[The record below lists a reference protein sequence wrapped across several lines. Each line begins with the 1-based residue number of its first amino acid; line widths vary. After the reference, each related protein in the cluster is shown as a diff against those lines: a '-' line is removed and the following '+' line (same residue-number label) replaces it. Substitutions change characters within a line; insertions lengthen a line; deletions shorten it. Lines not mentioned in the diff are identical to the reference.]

1 VFLMNRLLGIASA
14 LVLFLL
20 TLVPAVAAAEP
31 WDQDEHVVLSTGGD
45 LTFAENQHADLL
57 VVIAGDAVI
66 EGDAKAVFVIDGTV
80 TFVGARTNGIVAI
93 NSTVNLDQASHV
105 AGDVHTMDAT
115 INAPATAIS
124 GTIDDVGAEFA
135 GAWALGDLAN
145 FVVYLAFVIAA
156 VGAGLALAGLA
167 SRQVR
172 QAEAFI
178 SHEPVQ
184 TIVAS
189 FAGLVGIV
197 VLGALAIVTVVGVP
211 LGLGILLLFLPAA
224 LITGYL
230 VAGIWIGDQVLARL
244 SPGVTR
250 DRPYGA
256 AVVGL
261 VILGAISIV
270 PVLGGL
276 ISLIGFGAVMLL
288 MWRTLRRQEP
298 ASAVVRAAPVPS
310 AS

>member
-1 VFLMNRLLGIASA
+1 MNRILGIASA

-31 WDQDEHVVLSTGGD
+31 WDQDEHVVFSTGGD
-45 LTFAENQHADLL
+45 LTLTENQHADLL

-66 EGDAKAVFVIDGTV
+66 KGDAKAVFVIDGTV

-93 NSTVNLDQASHV
+93 RSTVNLDQTSHV

-115 INAPATAIS
+115 VNAPAAAIS
-124 GTIDDVGAEFA
+124 GSIEDFGGELA
-135 GAWALGDLAN
+135 GAWALGDVAN

-156 VGAGLALAGLA
+156 AGAGLALAGLA

-172 QAEAFI
+172 QAEDLI
-178 SHEPVQ
+178 SHEPVM

-189 FAGLVGIV
+189 FAGLVGIALV
-197 VLGALAIVTVVGVP
+197 GALAIVTVVGVP

-224 LITGYL
+224 LVAGYL
-230 VAGIWIGDQVLARL
+230 VAGIWIGDQVLSRL
-244 SPGVTR
+244 SPGPER

-256 AVVGL
+256 AIVGL
-261 VILGAISIV
+261 FILGVISIV

-276 ISLIGFGAVMLL
+276 IALVGFGAVILM
-288 MWRTLRRQEP
+288 MWRTLRRHGP
-298 ASAVVRAAPVPS
+298 ATVMGQAAPAPAPS
-310 AS
+310 